1 MKKIIFIVTVIFISF
16 GCTHRI
22 LDFTIV
28 STKNID
34 LSKAATFKRGTTR
47 MTGEDVAHIIIFIPT
62 GAANIKEAADKAIEK
77 VPGCIGLVDGVIY
90 TKFFYIPYIYGKS
103 SAIVEGTPLIDPS
116 LAMNKENLFPDY
128 SIMKLDKQ
136 GNIAEFRMVSEKEYN
151 SLKSDIRK
159 SYSK

>member
-1 MKKIIFIVTVIFISF
+1 MKKFILIATVILLSV
-16 GCTHRI
+16 GCTNRI

-62 GAANIKEAADKAIEK
+62 GVANIKEATDRAIER
-77 VPGCIGLVDGVIY
+77 VPGCIALVDGVIY

-103 SAIVEGTPLIDPS
+103 AAIVEGTPLIDPG
-116 LAMNKENLFPDY
+116 LAMKGEYLLPDY
-128 SIMKLDKQ
+128 SIMKLDKH
-136 GNIAEFRMVSEKEYN
+136 GNIAEFKMVSEEEYN
-151 SLKSDIRK
+151 SLKADIRR
-159 SYSK
+159 SFSK